1 MTVSVIHVFP
11 PAQWL
16 GFGDELGV
24 PTPVHHVVYAALNLH
39 ANGKF

>member
-1 MTVSVIHVFP
+1 MPMTVY
-11 PAQWL
+11 
-16 GFGDELGV
+16 ELGV